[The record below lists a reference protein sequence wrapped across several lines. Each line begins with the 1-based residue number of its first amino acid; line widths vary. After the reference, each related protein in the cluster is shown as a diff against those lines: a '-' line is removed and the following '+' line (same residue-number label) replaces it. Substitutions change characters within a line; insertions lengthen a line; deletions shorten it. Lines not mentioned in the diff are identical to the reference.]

1 VRGSILLVT
10 TFVLSLSCPQEGR
23 CEPQV
28 GAKVI
33 SENDVRAAS
42 ERLYSDILSR
52 ACRHGWRYSRTSIE
66 HGFERH
72 FGEMK
77 AELIASGYIILPRSS
92 PTSPAAVTRHPAGC
106 SGPYWLRD

>member
-1 VRGSILLVT
+1 MRGYVLLAA
-10 TFVLSLSCPQEGR
+10 TFVWALSSPQAGH

-52 ACRHGWRYSRTSIE
+52 ACRNGWRYSRASIE
-66 HGFERH
+66 SGFERH

-77 AELIASGYIILPRSS
+77 AELSALGYIILPGSS
-92 PTSPAAVTRHPAGC
+92 WASSITIARHSSSC
-106 SGPYWLRD
+106 SGAYWLSD